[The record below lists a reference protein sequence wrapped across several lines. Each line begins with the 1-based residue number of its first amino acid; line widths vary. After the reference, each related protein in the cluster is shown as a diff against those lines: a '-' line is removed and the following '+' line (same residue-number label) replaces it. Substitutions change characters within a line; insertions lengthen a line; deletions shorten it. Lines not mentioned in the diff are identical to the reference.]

1 MSAQDSTPEAL
12 VTVTLTEPRDKA
24 YWARYFQTPSE
35 EVEAAVA
42 EVGHDPAKVA
52 ERLGKSWPFEGSGIV

>member
-1 MSAQDSTPEAL
+1 MSMDGSTPEAPR
-12 VTVTLTEPRDKA
+12 TVSLKEPRDKA

-35 EVEAAVA
+35 DVEAAVA

-52 ERLGKSWPFEGSGIV
+52 ERLGKPWPFEASGIV